1 MIDLF
6 HLSAQLQ
13 KLFTSNAWKFCFIG
27 GIALQRWGEPRLTRD
42 IDVCLLTGFG
52 GEEPF
57 IDRLLEHYQGR
68 VPDAKTFALFRR
80 VLLLQSSGG
89 IGIDIALGGLP
100 FEETV
105 VQRASAFEFL
115 PGLSLLT
122 CSAEDL
128 VIFKSFADRSRD
140 WADVETIIIRQQEKL
155 DWPYIFRQ
163 LTPLC
168 EIKEAPEI
176 VQRLEKLRAD
186 YAHQ

>member
-13 KLFTSNAWKFCFIG
+13 DMFISSQWKFCFIG

-57 IDRLLEHYQGR
+57 IDRLLEQYQSR
-68 VPDAKTFALFRR
+68 VPDAKAFALTRR
-80 VLLLQSSGG
+80 VLLLQSASG

-105 VQRASAFEFL
+105 IGRASQFEFL

-128 VIFKSFADRSRD
+128 VIFKSFADRGRD
-140 WADVETIIIRQQEKL
+140 WADVETIIIRQQGNL
-155 DWPYIFRQ
+155 DWPYIVR
-163 LTPLC
+163 
-168 EIKEAPEI
+168 
-176 VQRLEKLRAD
+176 
-186 YAHQ
+186 

>member
-13 KLFTSNAWKFCFIG
+13 KIFTSNKWKFCFIG

-57 IDRLLEHYQGR
+57 IDRLLEKYQSR
-68 VPDAKTFALFRR
+68 VPDAKTFALTRR
-80 VLLLQSSGG
+80 VLLLQSASG

-105 VQRASAFEFL
+105 IGRASQFEFL
-115 PGLSLLT
+115 PDLSLLT

-128 VIFKSFADRSRD
+128 IVFKSFADRARD
-140 WADVETIIIRQQEKL
+140 WADVEMIIIRQQGNL

-168 EIKEAPEI
+168 EVKEAPEI
-176 VQRLEKLRAD
+176 VQRLEKMRAD
-186 YAHQ
+186 FER

>member
-13 KLFTSNAWKFCFIG
+13 KIFTSNKWKFCFIG

-57 IDRLLEHYQGR
+57 IDWLLEKYQSR
-68 VPDAKTFALFRR
+68 VPDAKTFALTRR
-80 VLLLQSSGG
+80 VLLLQSASG

-105 VQRASAFEFL
+105 IGRASQFEFL
-115 PGLSLLT
+115 PDLSLLT

-140 WADVETIIIRQQEKL
+140 WADVETIIIRQQKKL

-176 VQRLEKLRAD
+176 VQRLEKMRD
-186 YAHQ
+186 DFER

>member
-13 KLFTSNAWKFCFIG
+13 DMFISSQWKFCFIG

-57 IDRLLEHYQGR
+57 IDRLLEQYQSR
-68 VPDAKTFALFRR
+68 VLDAKAFALTRR
-80 VLLLQSSGG
+80 VLLLQSASG

-105 VQRASAFEFL
+105 IMRASQFEFL
-115 PGLSLLT
+115 PGISLLT

-128 VIFKSFADRSRD
+128 VIFKSFADRARD
-140 WADVETIIIRQQEKL
+140 WADVETIIIRQQGNL
-155 DWPYIFRQ
+155 DWPYIFGQ

-176 VQRLEKLRAD
+176 VQRLEKIRD
-186 YAHQ
+186 DFER